1 MDANELKYLSLL
13 AKSFPT
19 VAKAQAE
26 IINLNAILNL
36 PKATE
41 VFATDVHGEY
51 EAFVHLLRNGSGAVR
66 IRIDEALGDSLTD
79 KEKSSLATLI
89 YYPREKMD
97 LILPDIED
105 KNAWYSRAIL
115 LLIRV
120 SKVAAGK
127 YTRSKVRKALPK
139 EYAYII
145 EELMT
150 ESNLSVDKKAYYS
163 SIIDAVIRTGCAET
177 LIEAICMLIKRLSID
192 HLHLVGDIPE
202 QEWLMDEVKK
212 YVANA
217 YVINPQADYQD
228 APATKIKGMP
238 YDLMTLITRG
248 R

>member
-13 AKSFPT
+13 SKSFPT
-19 VAKAQAE
+19 IAKAQAE

-41 VFATDVHGEY
+41 VYATDVHGEY

-66 IRIDEALGDSLTD
+66 IRIDEALGDSLTV
-79 KEKSSLATLI
+79 KEKNSLATLI

-97 LILPDIED
+97 LVLPDIED

-115 LLIRV
+115 LLVRV

-163 SIIDAVIRTGCAET
+163 SIIDAVIRTGCAEE
-177 LIEAICMLIKRLSID
+177 LIEACLGQHRTAASELPFPAYRGVVTSFLGQLCEGVLILIHVAEGHVIAVVVKAG
-192 HLHLVGDIPE
+192 HNLHP
-202 QEWLMDEVKK
+202 
-212 YVANA
+212 
-217 YVINPQADYQD
+217 
-228 APATKIKGMP
+228 
-238 YDLMTLITRG
+238 G

>member
-105 KNAWYSRAIL
+105 KNAWYSRAITIL
-115 LLIRV
+115 
-120 SKVAAGK
+120 
-127 YTRSKVRKALPK
+127 
-139 EYAYII
+139 
-145 EELMT
+145 
-150 ESNLSVDKKAYYS
+150 
-163 SIIDAVIRTGCAET
+163 
-177 LIEAICMLIKRLSID
+177 
-192 HLHLVGDIPE
+192 
-202 QEWLMDEVKK
+202 
-212 YVANA
+212 
-217 YVINPQADYQD
+217 
-228 APATKIKGMP
+228 
-238 YDLMTLITRG
+238 
-248 R
+248 